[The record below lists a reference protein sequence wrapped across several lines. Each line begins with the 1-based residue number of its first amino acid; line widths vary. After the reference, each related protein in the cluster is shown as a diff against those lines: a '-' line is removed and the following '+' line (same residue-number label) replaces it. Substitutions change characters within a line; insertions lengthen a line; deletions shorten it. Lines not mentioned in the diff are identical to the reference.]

1 MFMLP
6 FVKQINSIGRL
17 LQRENVKKIGKKV
30 AEAGIEL
37 NAEYASGLLVIYSIF
52 SLLISLLISFLFFNN
67 LVFSILSTIVLLFI
81 FLGLVYQII
90 ELRIDERKTE
100 IEKALPDFLQLAAAN
115 VRAGMQ
121 IERALWHAA
130 KPEFGLLSK
139 EIELT
144 SKKIFSGEPLD
155 EALTELSERFNS
167 RYLDRTVELIKEGV
181 ESGGE
186 IAGIL
191 EKTAIDLRNMQII
204 RKEISAS
211 MVMYSIFIGFSAAIG
226 APFLYVVS
234 SKLISIFER
243 LWSNQP
249 NVDLSISQYSQINP
263 TAPAIT
269 SIEFNLFAIVIVV
282 ITSIIATLIIS
293 VIQTGRKSN
302 FIKFILPFLIV
313 SLGTF
318 YVSRLIIDRIF
329 GGISL

>member
-1 MFMLP
+1 MLP
-6 FVKQINSIGRL
+6 LEKQIGSLGRL
-17 LQRENVKKIGKKV
+17 LQRENVKKIGKKA

-37 NAEYASGLLVIYSIF
+37 NAEYASGLLLIYSIL
-52 SLLISLLISFLFFNN
+52 SLLISALIGFLVFNN
-67 LVFSILSTIVLLFI
+67 LILSIFATAIIFFI
-81 FLGLVYQII
+81 FIGLVFQFI

-121 IERALWHAA
+121 VERALWHAA

-139 EIELT
+139 EMELT
-144 SKKIFSGEPLD
+144 SKKIFGGEPLN

-191 EKTAIDLRNMQII
+191 EKTAMDLRNMQII

-234 SKLISIFER
+234 SKLISLFEK

-249 NVDLSISQYSQINP
+249 TVGLSVSQYSQINP
-263 TAPAIT
+263 TSPAIT
-269 SIEFNLFAIVIVV
+269 SAEFNLFAIVIVV
-282 ITSIIATLIIS
+282 ITTFIATLIIS
-293 VIQTGRKSN
+293 VIQTGKKSN
-302 FIKFILPFLIV
+302 FIKFILPFLVV
-313 SLGTF
+313 SLGVF
-318 YVSRLIIDRIF
+318 YLGRFVIDKLF

>member
-1 MFMLP
+1 MLP
-6 FVKQINSIGRL
+6 LEKQIGSLGRL
-17 LQRENVKKIGKKV
+17 LQRENVKKIGKKA

-37 NAEYASGLLVIYSIF
+37 NAEYASGLLLIYSIL
-52 SLLISLLISFLFFNN
+52 SLLISALIGFLVFNN
-67 LVFSILSTIVLLFI
+67 LILSIFATAIIFFI
-81 FLGLVYQII
+81 FIGLVFQFI

-121 IERALWHAA
+121 VERALWHAA

-139 EIELT
+139 EMELT
-144 SKKIFSGEPLD
+144 SKKIFGGEPLN

-167 RYLDRTVELIKEGV
+167 RHLDRTVELIKEGV

-191 EKTAIDLRNMQII
+191 EKTAMDLRNMQII

-234 SKLISIFER
+234 SKLISLFEK

-249 NVDLSISQYSQINP
+249 TVGLSVSQYSQINP
-263 TAPAIT
+263 TSPAIT
-269 SIEFNLFAIVIVV
+269 SAEFNLFAIVIVV
-282 ITSIIATLIIS
+282 ITTFIATLIIS
-293 VIQTGRKSN
+293 VIQTGKKSN
-302 FIKFILPFLIV
+302 FIKFILPFLVV
-313 SLGTF
+313 SLGVF
-318 YVSRLIIDRIF
+318 YLGRFVIDKLF